1 MNNQR
6 ISHVTP
12 YWRLSSFYFFYFASL
27 GALIPYWSL
36 YLKSLGYNAQSI
48 GILMAILPATK
59 IFAPYLWGWLA
70 DQTRHP
76 ITIIRLANLLA
87 VVAFAGVF
95 VESGFVWLSLVLL
108 AFSFFWNSSLPLFE
122 AMTLN
127 HLGDDEHKY
136 SVVRLWGSLGF
147 ITMVVL
153 LGEYF
158 DLTSIDRA
166 PLVIVVLLAGI
177 LLVSLIVPERLSK
190 HHEGQVP
197 IIHVIREPVVL
208 AFLLVCFLMLMSHGP
223 YYTFYSIYLESHGY
237 SRGMIG
243 LLWAIGVMAEV
254 IVFLM
259 MHRLL
264 RTIDIRRLLLVTFLL
279 TALRWV
285 LIGFFVDNLSVLF
298 FAQLF
303 HAFSFGVFHAV
314 SISLVHRFF
323 TGRHQGRG
331 QALYASLSF
340 GAGGATGSLLSGLLW
355 DQIDH
360 AWLFSLAAAV
370 AFTAFLVVW
379 RFIHFT
385 SHQNTSSAD

>member
-1 MNNQR
+1 MINGA
-6 ISHVTP
+6 TP
-12 YWRLSSFYFFYFASL
+12 YWRLSGFYFFYFASL

-36 YLKSLGYNAQSI
+36 YLKSLDYSAQSI
-48 GILMAILPATK
+48 GILMALIPATK

-70 DQTRHP
+70 DHTRHP

-87 VVAFAGVF
+87 LVSFAGVF
-95 VESGFVWLSLVLL
+95 IDTGFIWLTLVLL
-108 AFSFFWNSSLPLFE
+108 TFSFFWNSSLPLFE

-147 ITMVVL
+147 IIMVVL

-158 DLTSIDRA
+158 DITSIEHA
-166 PLVIVVLLAGI
+166 PVVIIVLLAGI
-177 LLVSLIVPERLSK
+177 LLVSLIVPERLST
-190 HHEGQVP
+190 HHEGQLD
-197 IIHVIREPVVL
+197 IGHVIRQPVVL

-264 RTIDIRRLLLVTFLL
+264 VSIGARRLLLISLVL
-279 TALRWV
+279 TALRWL
-285 LIGFFVDNLSVLF
+285 LIGFFIDNLSVLF

-340 GAGGATGSLLSGLLW
+340 GAGGAAGSLFSGLLW
-355 DQIDH
+355 DRIAH
-360 AWLFSLAAAV
+360 ATLFGFAAAV
-370 AFTAFLVVW
+370 ALVAFLIVW
-379 RFIHFT
+379 RFMHFAAGRH
-385 SHQNTSSAD
+385 SPSAH

>member
-1 MNNQR
+1 MGVADRR
-6 ISHVTP
+6 IS
-12 YWRLSSFYFFYFASL
+12 A
-27 GALIPYWSL
+27 G
-36 YLKSLGYNAQSI
+36 
-48 GILMAILPATK
+48 
-59 IFAPYLWGWLA
+59 LA

-76 ITIIRLANLLA
+76 ITIIRLANLFA

-95 VESGFVWLSLVLL
+95 VDSGFVWLSLVLL
-108 AFSFFWNSSLPLFE
+108 VFSFFWNSSLPLFE
-122 AMTLN
+122 TMTLN

-147 ITMVVL
+147 IMMVVL

-166 PLVIVVLLAGI
+166 PWVIVVLLAGI
-177 LLVSLIVPERLSK
+177 LLVSLIVPERLSN

-208 AFLLVCFLMLMSHGP
+208 AFLLVCFLMQMSHGP
-223 YYTFYSIYLESHGY
+223 YYTFYSIYLEGDGY

-264 RTIDIRRLLLVTFLL
+264 RTIDIRKLLLITFLF

-340 GAGGATGSLLSGLLW
+340 GAGGAAGSLLSGLLW

-385 SHQNTSSAD
+385 TDQHTSSAG

>member
-1 MNNQR
+1 MRVNA
-6 ISHVTP
+6 TAP

-48 GILMAILPATK
+48 GVIMAIIPATK

-70 DQTRHP
+70 DHTRRP
-76 ITIIRLANLLA
+76 ITIIRLANLLS

-95 VESGFVWLSLVLL
+95 VDTTFVWLALVMLM
-108 AFSFFWNSSLPLFE
+108 FSFFWNSSLPLFE

-127 HLGDDEHKY
+127 HLGDDQHKY

-147 ITMVVL
+147 IMMVVL

-158 DLTSIDRA
+158 DITGIDRA
-166 PLVIVVLLAGI
+166 PFVIAALLAGI
-177 LLVSLIVPERLSK
+177 WLASLIVPERLSRQ
-190 HHEGQVP
+190 HGSQEP
-197 IIHVIREPVVL
+197 IIQVIRQPVVL
-208 AFLLVCFLMLMSHGP
+208 AFLLVCFLMLVSHGP
-223 YYTFYSIYLESHGY
+223 YYTFYSIYLETHGY

-259 MHRLL
+259 MHRVLL
-264 RTIDIRRLLLVTFLL
+264 RVDLRRLLLITFAL
-279 TALRWV
+279 TAARWV
-285 LIGFFVDNLSVLF
+285 LIGYFIDNLSVLF

-323 TGRHQGRG
+323 IGRHQGRG

-340 GAGGATGSLLSGLLW
+340 GAGGAVGSLVSGILW
-355 DQIDH
+355 DQIAH
-360 AWLFSLAAAV
+360 AALFTLAAIV
-370 AFTAFLVVW
+370 AGVAWVVVW
-379 RFIHFT
+379 RFMHF
-385 SHQNTSSAD
+385 SSDQRTQRAD

>member
-1 MNNQR
+1 MRVNAAA
-6 ISHVTP
+6 P

-48 GILMAILPATK
+48 GVIMAIIPATK

-70 DQTRHP
+70 DHTRRP
-76 ITIIRLANLLA
+76 ITIIRLANLFS

-95 VESGFVWLSLVLL
+95 VDTTFIWLALVMLM
-108 AFSFFWNSSLPLFE
+108 FSFFWNSSLPLFE

-127 HLGDDEHKY
+127 HLGDDQHKY

-147 ITMVVL
+147 IMMVVL

-158 DLTSIDRA
+158 DITSIDRA
-166 PLVIVVLLAGI
+166 PFVIAALLAGI
-177 LLVSLIVPERLSK
+177 WLASLIVPERLS
-190 HHEGQVP
+190 GQHGSQEP
-197 IIHVIREPVVL
+197 IIQVIRQPVVL
-208 AFLLVCFLMLMSHGP
+208 AFLLVCFLMLVSHGP
-223 YYTFYSIYLESHGY
+223 YYTFYSIYLETHGY

-259 MHRLL
+259 MHRVLL
-264 RTIDIRRLLLVTFLL
+264 RVDLRRLLLITFAL
-279 TALRWV
+279 TAARWV
-285 LIGFFVDNLSVLF
+285 LIGYFIDNLSVLF

-323 TGRHQGRG
+323 IGRHQGRG

-340 GAGGATGSLLSGLLW
+340 GAGGAVGSLVSGILW
-355 DQIDH
+355 DQIAH
-360 AWLFSLAAAV
+360 AALFTLAAIV
-370 AFTAFLVVW
+370 AGVAWMVVW
-379 RFIHFT
+379 RFMHF
-385 SHQNTSSAD
+385 SSDQRTQRAD

>member
-1 MNNQR
+1 MSNQR

-36 YLKSLGYNAQSI
+36 YLKSLGYSAQSI

-76 ITIIRLANLLA
+76 ITIIRLANLFA

-95 VESGFVWLSLVLL
+95 VDSGFVWLSLVLL
-108 AFSFFWNSSLPLFE
+108 VFSFFWNSSLPLFE
-122 AMTLN
+122 TMTLN

-147 ITMVVL
+147 IMMVVL

-166 PLVIVVLLAGI
+166 PWVIVVLLAGI
-177 LLVSLIVPERLSK
+177 LLVSLIVPERLSN

-208 AFLLVCFLMLMSHGP
+208 AFLLVCFLMQMSHGP
-223 YYTFYSIYLESHGY
+223 YYTFYSIYLEGDGY

-264 RTIDIRRLLLVTFLL
+264 RTIDIRKLLLITFLF

-340 GAGGATGSLLSGLLW
+340 GAGGAAGSLLSGLLW

-385 SHQNTSSAD
+385 TDQHTSSAG